1 MNDDF
6 TPLQDRITKIVGNE
20 DRLNRERLTGMKVK
34 KDRRDAEK
42 RTETANLATLDT
54 EKEHQLGVN
63 AGKERKYVEEIKRE
77 GEVLVDLSKKLR
89 DEYIME
95 KRHRE
100 ETTTKMQ
107 AEATVLE
114 QQLRSIETSRP

>member
-1 MNDDF
+1 MNDDI
-6 TPLQDRITKIVGNE
+6 TPLQNRIIMIDGNK

-34 KDRRDAEK
+34 KDRRDSEK
-42 RTETANLATLDT
+42 RAETAHLATLDT

-63 AGKERKYVEEIKRE
+63 AVKERKYLEELKRE

-89 DEYIME
+89 EEYVVE

-100 ETTTKMQ
+100 ETTTKMHY
-107 AEATVLE
+107 AATALE
-114 QQLRSIETSRP
+114 EKLRSIEASRP